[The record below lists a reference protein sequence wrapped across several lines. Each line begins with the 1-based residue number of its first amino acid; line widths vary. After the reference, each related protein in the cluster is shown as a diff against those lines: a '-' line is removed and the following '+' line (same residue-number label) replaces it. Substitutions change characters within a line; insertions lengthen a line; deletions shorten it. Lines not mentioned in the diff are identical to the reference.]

1 MFSLVFL
8 MLRIVF
14 FVFSIIFGK
23 TSLLFLLP
31 VLSIIRCELCSVL
44 THCDVPYCVMRT
56 AILLFVFRIVFFQ
69 IRVFREIGRYGL
81 VRVIN
86 CDLSRENVHKRL
98 SVFERNSVT
107 CKPFGSRSKKM
118 YTHSSGLFTRSVE
131 TSNRS
136 NGLPTRLKKIS
147 IRSNDLVTRLVKTSN
162 CSNCFNDLSNPSNDL
177 DHPFRKKQVSRRIQA
192 AEVERLVGEIFLPP
206 SSLI

>member
-1 MFSLVFL
+1 MITAKIKFGILLCCLSMRFVMFSLVFL
-8 MLRIVF
+8 VLRIVF

-86 CDLSRENVHKRL
+86 CDLSQPGKRTQTTFRFRTEFRNL
-98 SVFERNSVT
+98 QAVWKPFEKNLHPFERLIH
-107 CKPFGSRSKKM
+107 PFGRNVQP
-118 YTHSSGLFTRSVE
+118 FE
-131 TSNRS
+131 
-136 NGLPTRLKKIS
+136 RLGHPFEKIS
-147 IRSNDLVTRLVKTSN
+147 IHSNDLVTRLIKTSN
-162 CSNCFNDLSNPSNDL
+162 CSNSNDPIAGNS
-177 DHPFRKKQVSRRIQA
+177 HPF
-192 AEVERLVGEIFLPP
+192 
-206 SSLI
+206 

>member
-44 THCDVPYCVMRT
+44 THYDVPYCVMRT

-86 CDLSRENVHKRL
+86 CDLSRENVHKRPFRL
-98 SVFERNSVT
+98 RTEFRNLQAVWKPFEKNLHPFERLIHPLGRNVQPFEQKHPSVRT
-107 CKPFGSRSKKM
+107 TWSPAFGKNIQ
-118 YTHSSGLFTRSVE
+118 LFERPDRWKQPSVL
-131 TSNRS
+131 T
-136 NGLPTRLKKIS
+136 T
-147 IRSNDLVTRLVKTSN
+147 
-162 CSNCFNDLSNPSNDL
+162 
-177 DHPFRKKQVSRRIQA
+177 
-192 AEVERLVGEIFLPP
+192 
-206 SSLI
+206 

>member
-8 MLRIVF
+8 MFRIVF

-44 THCDVPYCVMRT
+44 THCDVSYCVMRT
-56 AILLFVFRIVFFQ
+56 TILLFVFRIVFFQ

-107 CKPFGSRSKKM
+107 CKPFGSRSKKICIR
-118 YTHSSGLFTRSVE
+118 SSGLFTHSVE
-131 TSNRS
+131 ASNRS
-136 NGLPTRLKKIS
+136 NGLATRLKKMS
-147 IRSNDLVTRLVKTSN
+147 IRSNDLVTRLIKTS
-162 CSNCFNDLSNPSNDL
+162 CSNDPIAGNS
-177 DHPFRKKQVSRRIQA
+177 HPF
-192 AEVERLVGEIFLPP
+192 
-206 SSLI
+206 

>member
-23 TSLLFLLP
+23 TSLLFLLS

-56 AILLFVFRIVFFQ
+56 AIVLFVFRIVFFQ

-86 CDLSRENVHKRL
+86 CDLSRENVRKRL

-107 CKPFGSRSKKM
+107 YKPFGSRSKK
-118 YTHSSGLFTRSVE
+118 
-131 TSNRS
+131 
-136 NGLPTRLKKIS
+136 IC
-147 IRSNDLVTRLVKTSN
+147 IRSRGSFVSFPDKFELRSLGRRYRLVLRYSRLPVDT
-162 CSNCFNDLSNPSNDL
+162 
-177 DHPFRKKQVSRRIQA
+177 QVWK
-192 AEVERLVGEIFLPP
+192 
-206 SSLI
+206 

>member
-1 MFSLVFL
+1 MRFVMFSLVFL

-23 TSLLFLLP
+23 TSLLFLLS

-44 THCDVPYCVMRT
+44 IHCDVPYCVMRT

-86 CDLSRENVHKRL
+86 CDLSRENVRKRL

-107 CKPFGSRSKKM
+107 CKPFGSRSKKICI
-118 YTHSSGLFTRSVE
+118 RSRGSFVSFPDKFELRSLGRRYRLVLRYSRLSE
-131 TSNRS
+131 TSCFVRVS
-136 NGLPTRLKKIS
+136 F
-147 IRSNDLVTRLVKTSN
+147 LVVL
-162 CSNCFNDLSNPSNDL
+162 
-177 DHPFRKKQVSRRIQA
+177 
-192 AEVERLVGEIFLPP
+192 
-206 SSLI
+206 

>member
-23 TSLLFLLP
+23 TSVLFLLS

-81 VRVIN
+81 VRVIYKLQKIKESMTLQEMFY
-86 CDLSRENVHKRL
+86 LSGNNFTVKYANVSL
-98 SVFERNSVT
+98 CTAVLL
-107 CKPFGSRSKKM
+107 PSKK
-118 YTHSSGLFTRSVE
+118 SG
-131 TSNRS
+131 
-136 NGLPTRLKKIS
+136 
-147 IRSNDLVTRLVKTSN
+147 ND
-162 CSNCFNDLSNPSNDL
+162 F
-177 DHPFRKKQVSRRIQA
+177 F
-192 AEVERLVGEIFLPP
+192 EMIFLRGAGRLYTGYANVGFFQRVVYL
-206 SSLI
+206 SSTRKFCFFSG